1 MAGLGIGRTFQNVAL
16 FRSMTVR
23 DNMLVGAHHLG
34 RSGFIAN
41 ALRLPR
47 RAREERRGRA
57 TARDE
62 LLDLLDLRARGR
74 SPAARLPFGTG
85 RSASSWPAR

>member
-1 MAGLGIGRTFQNVAL
+1 MAGLGIGRTFQNLAL

-41 ALRLPR
+41 ALRLPVVR
-47 RAREERRGRA
+47 REEADLARTRGYCSICSNLREVADVPAGACRSARASASNWRAR
-57 TARDE
+57 
-62 LLDLLDLRARGR
+62 
-74 SPAARLPFGTG
+74 
-85 RSASSWPAR
+85 